1 MSDEKTPTSPVA
13 PAQALHSVE
22 HWEQLAGETAEDDSA
37 DDDSALG
44 ANPAESTESITS
56 SILQYRTIN
65 GRTFHSERGNA
76 RYWAS
81 NDEQQNESM
90 DIVESSTLELEQVQP
105 LKMTFR
111 KHRKLIHSELSGI
124 WAIDFADEFPNAE
137 VIGTDISPIQPSWIP
152 PNLKF
157 EIDDCMQ
164 EWTFEPD
171 SFDFVHMRFLY
182 GSIKD
187 WSFLIKQAYK
197 ACKPGGWTESLEA
210 SAMMESDDGT
220 VTKSSAMAEWGRFFI
235 EGGKKMGQTFTILE
249 DDLQRKYMEEAG
261 FINIHIDNR
270 KVPISGWPQDPRKK
284 EIGQFVHAALEQDLE
299 GYILYMASQLLGWTM
314 DEVRVYCAQLR
325 RELRNTKRYHP
336 YYWVR
341 KVYAQ
346 KPET

>member
-1 MSDEKTPTSPVA
+1 MSDENTLASPAA
-13 PAQALHSVE
+13 PAQVLHSVE
-22 HWEQLAGETAEDDSA
+22 HWEQLAGEPAEDDSA

-44 ANPAESTESITS
+44 SNPAESTQSITS

-90 DIVESSTLELEQVQP
+90 DIVHHFLSLVFDNKLYLSP
-105 LKMTFR
+105 LKEDIQKVVDIGTGTGTTAQNCHMMNEKADLF
-111 KHRKLIHSELSGI
+111 ELVGI

-137 VIGTDISPIQPSWIP
+137 VIGTDISPIQPSWVP

-157 EIDDCMQ
+157 
-164 EWTFEPD
+164 
-171 SFDFVHMRFLY
+171 
-182 GSIKD
+182 IKD

-235 EGGKKMGQTFTILE
+235 EGRKKMGQTFTILE
-249 DDLQRKYMEEAG
+249 DDLQRKYMKEAG

-314 DEVRVYCAQLR
+314 DEVRVYCVQLR